1 MVKKIWYNWLMKKII
16 IKNVIIN
23 NNVFLAPI
31 AGYTDVGFRALA
43 KKYGAGLTYTEMVS
57 AKALV
62 YGNEKTKDLLITHES
77 ESPCAV
83 QLFGNDPESFY
94 NAIKLSCLDKFD
106 IIDINM
112 GCPAPKIF
120 SNGEGSALMG
130 DMDKAQEIV
139 KACIRATDR
148 PITVKF
154 RSGINSVVA
163 VEFAKKMEDA
173 GASLITIHARTKE
186 QGYSGKA
193 DLDVAKAVKAAVKI
207 PVIVSGDCV
216 DKESF
221 EKILAYT
228 KADGVMIARGDLG
241 KPEIFA
247 EILDKNGSVNKF
259 EDIVFHINELRKHY
273 SDKYV
278 VLNMRSHIAYYLK
291 KVKVSPEIRVKLL
304 KIESVEEL
312 LKTLEIVLK

>member
-1 MVKKIWYNWLMKKII
+1 MKNLI
-16 IKNVIIN
+16 IKNIKLKN
-23 NNVFLAPI
+23 NLVLAPI

-62 YGNEKTKDLLITHES
+62 YGNKKTEELLITHKS
-77 ESPCAV
+77 ENPCAV
-83 QLFGNDPESFY
+83 QLFGNDPQVFY
-94 NAIKLSCLDKFD
+94 DAIKLGILDKFD

-120 SNGEGSALMG
+120 SNGEGSFLMS
-130 DMDKAQEIV
+130 DPELASEIV
-139 KACIRATDR
+139 KACVKATDK

-154 RSGINSVVA
+154 RSGINSVTA
-163 VEFAKKMEDA
+163 VDFAKKMQEA

-193 DLDVAKAVKAAVKI
+193 DLNVAKAVKEAVSI

-216 DKESF
+216 DKESYDN
-221 EKILAYT
+221 ILKFT
-228 KADGVMIARGDLG
+228 NADGVMIARGALG
-241 KPEIFA
+241 RPEVFA
-247 EILDKNGSVNKF
+247 EILRDGVEVNKL
-259 EDIVFHINELRKHY
+259 EDILFHINELRKHY

-278 VLNMRSHIAYYLK
+278 VLNMRSHIAFYLK
-291 KVKVSPEIRVKLL
+291 KYKIPAEMRVKLL
-304 KIESVEEL
+304 NVVDLNELINL
-312 LKTLEIVLK
+312 LKGIFIQ